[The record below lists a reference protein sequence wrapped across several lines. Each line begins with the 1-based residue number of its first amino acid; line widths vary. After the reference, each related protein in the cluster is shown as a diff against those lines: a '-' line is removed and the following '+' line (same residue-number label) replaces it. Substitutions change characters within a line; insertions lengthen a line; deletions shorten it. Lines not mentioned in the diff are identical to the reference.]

1 MEDENRPRE
10 IDDEMT
16 FYNHQTQERN
26 EFDIFQ
32 MNHGKCNIDETLI
45 SNQLV
50 QDYQVDKLIKLN
62 KSEQSDNRLKSLN
75 NYMWSND
82 SSMPGE

>member
-26 EFDIFQ
+26 EFDIF
-32 MNHGKCNIDETLI
+32 
-45 SNQLV
+45 
-50 QDYQVDKLIKLN
+50 
-62 KSEQSDNRLKSLN
+62 
-75 NYMWSND
+75 
-82 SSMPGE
+82 